1 MFFFV
6 FTDDKSE
13 SKYCKM
19 YALHERVMLR
29 LAMNILQDQGL
40 AEDVV
45 QECFLSLLEN
55 EKLLKKLGDPD
66 SPATRGYL
74 VMMVKSKAINLYHKI
89 KKQKDVIND
98 DENLLYRIEDANSN
112 TEKILANAEMLME
125 ARQYL
130 NLLDPMEI
138 NIMILKYYAGFQN
151 TEIAAILKIDS
162 NLVGVKLHQA
172 KKKLAAEIERNRKQ
186 KEAANHG

>member
-1 MFFFV
+1 M
-6 FTDDKSE
+6 
-13 SKYCKM
+13 
-19 YALHERVMLR
+19 
-29 LAMNILQDQGL
+29 
-40 AEDVV
+40 V

-125 ARQYL
+125 ARQSL

-162 NLVGVKLHQA
+162 NLVGVKLHRA